1 MTMAPSDPSILAQP
15 APPWVSRLVDF
26 VRQARRNGF
35 QLGIQE
41 EIDALSIAE
50 RVNISNRQRL
60 RWGLRSLICSSRE
73 DWQRFDELFER
84 YWLPPNRQSMTE
96 SPNRGRIDQSAGLGR
111 LASGDAERTADRAED
126 GSDPEAHGGGAR
138 EGASHS
144 ELHERTDF
152 RQLQDGGQMQE
163 MERLVERLARR
174 IRRRLT
180 RRQKVKRLGQRI
192 HLRRTIRASLRYG
205 GTPLDLVYRQR
216 RRDLPRLLLLL
227 DVSRSMS
234 LYSYLFLRFAR
245 GILRSFKDADAFVY
259 HTRLLHVT
267 EALTGH
273 DLEAMRTRLAVLS
286 AGWSGGTRIGES
298 LQAFNRD
305 YGRRTVNGR
314 TIVVI
319 VSDGYDTGAPETLS
333 AEMAGLSSRA
343 RAVVWLNPLLGREGY
358 QPVAK
363 GMQAALPFVEVFA
376 PANNLNSLA
385 ALEPRLAAL

>member
-1 MTMAPSDPSILAQP
+1 MAPAEPTVLAQP
-15 APPWVSRLVDF
+15 ASPWVTRLVDF
-26 VRQARRNGF
+26 VRQARHNGF
-35 QLGIQE
+35 RLGIQE
-41 EIDALSIAE
+41 EIEALSIAE
-50 RVNISNRQRL
+50 RVNISNQQRL
-60 RWGLRSLICSSRE
+60 RWGLRSLMCCDRE
-73 DWQRFDELFER
+73 DWQRFDELFDR
-84 YWLPPNRQSMTE
+84 YWLPSNRQSMTE
-96 SPNRGRIDQSAGLGR
+96 SPNRGRIDRGAGLAR
-111 LASGDAERTADRAED
+111 LASGDAERTADQAED
-126 GSDPEAHGGGAR
+126 GNDPEAHDGGTR
-138 EGASHS
+138 EGASHR
-144 ELHERTDF
+144 ELNERSDF
-152 RQLQDGGQMQE
+152 RQLQDEGQMQE

-216 RRDLPRLLLLL
+216 RRDRPRLLLLL

-234 LYSYLFLRFAR
+234 FYSYLFLRFAR

-259 HTRLLHVT
+259 HTRLVHVS

-273 DLEAMRTRLAVLS
+273 NLDAMRTRLAVLS
-286 AGWSGGTRIGES
+286 AGWSGGTRIGDS
-298 LQAFNRD
+298 LRAFNRD

-319 VSDGYDTGAPETLS
+319 VSDGYDTGEPETLS
-333 AEMAGLSSRA
+333 TEMASLKSRA

-363 GMQAALPFVEVFA
+363 GMQAALPFVDLFA
-376 PANNLNSLA
+376 PANNLQSLA

>member
-1 MTMAPSDPSILAQP
+1 MAPSDPSILAQP

-50 RVNISNRQRL
+50 RVDISNRQRL
-60 RWGLRSLICSSRE
+60 RWGLRSLICSNRE

-111 LASGDAERTADRAED
+111 LDSGDAERTADRAED

-152 RQLQDGGQMQE
+152 RQLQDEGQMQE

-180 RRQKVKRLGQRI
+180 RRQKVKRLGQRL

-363 GMQAALPFVEVFA
+363 GMQAALPFVDVFA

>member
-1 MTMAPSDPSILAQP
+1 MAPSDPSILAQP

-152 RQLQDGGQMQE
+152 RQLQDEGQMQE

-333 AEMAGLSSRA
+333 AEMARLSSRA

-363 GMQAALPFVEVFA
+363 GMQAALPFVDVFA